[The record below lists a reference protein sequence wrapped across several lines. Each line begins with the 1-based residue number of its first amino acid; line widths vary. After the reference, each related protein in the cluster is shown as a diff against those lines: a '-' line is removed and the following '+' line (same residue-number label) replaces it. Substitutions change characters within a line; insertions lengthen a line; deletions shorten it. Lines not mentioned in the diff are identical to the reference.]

1 MANSINFLSTQH
13 RKGTEQ
19 QKRDR
24 QWFKWSLFGLG
35 GVIVVLLA
43 AIGSSFFLQYQ
54 VGRAKNTAQD
64 LEREILASEEVEKSA
79 VVLAKKVSILK
90 ILFDE
95 RQDKQ
100 QAIEYFSN
108 LFGDNVV
115 LKDITYQASEGI
127 LSLRVQAFSVFELE
141 RVFALLQ
148 QEETTSRYATVATSD
163 LRRDQEGAY
172 AMNLTIDLAK
182 AAETAEK

>member
-54 VGRAKNTAQD
+54 VGRAKN
-64 LEREILASEEVEKSA
+64 SEEVEKSA